1 MLLRVII
8 LLVALGTTGVLAVG
22 SAVADDEDVLI
33 WTTWT
38 GPSLDWLE
46 SEVAAFAR
54 TGDLTYRIEQFT
66 LGELRGGV
74 MQDEGAG
81 RKPDVLV
88 GVPHDEISEL
98 VASQLLLDLRSFA
111 TSAYLADLPS
121 QAAQAFAYGE
131 RLLGLPL
138 TLEGP
143 ALLVNTSLV
152 DSLPATYEEFAVD
165 AGRRGLGLDFGNFYF
180 TYAWFKGAGAE
191 LSGRDGEPWFDADA
205 ALLGARSLQD
215 LRFVHRALG
224 PGSDY
229 LSAHTSFR
237 LGEVAY
243 MFDGPWAVAAYFEA
257 GVPLTVMPLPELLSG
272 VPFSGFMTVT
282 GVLVTEEARDRT
294 VAANVAKWLVRSDA
308 QLQLARQAGRIPA
321 SIRAADSLDD
331 DDLLHGFGLALRY
344 ADAVPVVPLMA
355 ASWQPFGR
363 LLQEL
368 DESLLSDD
376 QLRELLANT
385 ADQITVP

>member
-1 MLLRVII
+1 
-8 LLVALGTTGVLAVG
+8 
-22 SAVADDEDVLI
+22 
-33 WTTWT
+33 
-38 GPSLDWLE
+38 
-46 SEVAAFAR
+46 
-54 TGDLTYRIEQFT
+54 
-66 LGELRGGV
+66 
-74 MQDEGAG
+74 
-81 RKPDVLV
+81 
-88 GVPHDEISEL
+88 
-98 VASQLLLDLRSFA
+98 
-111 TSAYLADLPS
+111 
-121 QAAQAFAYGE
+121 
-131 RLLGLPL
+131 
-138 TLEGP
+138 
-143 ALLVNTSLV
+143 
-152 DSLPATYEEFAVD
+152 
-165 AGRRGLGLDFGNFYF
+165 
-180 TYAWFKGAGAE
+180 
-191 LSGRDGEPWFDADA
+191 
-205 ALLGARSLQD
+205 
-215 LRFVHRALG
+215 
-224 PGSDY
+224 
-229 LSAHTSFR
+229 
-237 LGEVAY
+237 

-257 GVPLTVMPLPELLSG
+257 GVPLTVMPLPELLPG

-344 ADAVPVVPLMA
+344 ADAVPVGPLMA